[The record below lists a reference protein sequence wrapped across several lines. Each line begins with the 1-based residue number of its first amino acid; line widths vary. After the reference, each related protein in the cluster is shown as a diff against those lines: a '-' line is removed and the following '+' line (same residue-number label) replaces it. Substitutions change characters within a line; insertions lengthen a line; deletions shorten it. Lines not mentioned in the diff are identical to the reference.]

1 MIEKSCMCFDG
12 DDDCNKCVKHGI
24 IYSCPVPCHDY
35 LDFFGRNSQEKHWF
49 EAALERDRE
58 DGR

>member
-24 IYSCPVPCHDY
+24 IYSCPVPCPDY
-35 LDFFGRNSQEKHWF
+35 DDCFGNKQQDKHWF
-49 EAALERDRE
+49 EAVLERDRE
-58 DGR
+58 EGR